1 MNNDP
6 LPPPPTIIANK
17 IHPVSS
23 SPLDIYNLKPG
34 SKYFYKYYLDDGIN
48 FETYEGIYSHKILAT
63 NKIPFTHYIF
73 NKVIQL
79 TPIIHVVGN
88 NVHYAEDYPTDF
100 IEIVTSTTPVKHV
113 SPPPPKGGGKI
124 RKTNRRRRRIGTRK
138 H

>member
-6 LPPPPTIIANK
+6 LPPPPPTIIASK

-73 NKVIQL
+73 NKVIKL
-79 TPIIHVVGN
+79 TPNILDEGVNIYYEH
-88 NVHYAEDYPTDF
+88 YPTDF
-100 IEIVTSTTPVKHV
+100 IEIVSSTKPVNHV
-113 SPPPPKGGGKI
+113 SPPPKVGGKL
-124 RKTNRRRRRIGTRK
+124 RKTKRRIRGTRK